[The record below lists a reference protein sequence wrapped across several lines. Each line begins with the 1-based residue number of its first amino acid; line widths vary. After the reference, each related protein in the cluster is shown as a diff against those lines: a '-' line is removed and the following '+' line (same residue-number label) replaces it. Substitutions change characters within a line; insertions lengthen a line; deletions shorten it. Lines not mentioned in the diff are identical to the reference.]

1 MADLEVQPTRK
12 WIRFQYT
19 TVFIL
24 FCVAVFLYVN
34 YFPGAT
40 AWVLILPALLFLY
53 PIAGSIRRHFT
64 RMTFAGDKL
73 RYQVGMLSKT
83 TRTIQISKIQDV
95 TVIQSLGQ
103 RLIGV
108 GTLSIETAGE
118 TSRLTIENIDEPRVV
133 AEELLDAAQG
143 HPPLEERP
151 AAGGGKPAQAGPKKK
166 GDRG

>member
-1 MADLEVQPTRK
+1 MADIIVQPTRK

-24 FCVAVFLYVN
+24 MCAAVFLYVN
-34 YFPGAT
+34 YFPSAPP
-40 AWVLILPALLFLY
+40 WVLIFPALLFLY
-53 PIAGSIRRHFT
+53 PIAGSIRRRFT
-64 RMTFAGDKL
+64 KMTIAGDKL
-73 RYQVGMLSKT
+73 RYEIGILSKT
-83 TRTIQISKIQDV
+83 TRTIQVSKIQDV
-95 TVIQSLGQ
+95 TVSQSLGQ

-118 TSRLTIENIDEPRVV
+118 TSRLTIANIDESRVV

-143 HPPLEERP
+143 HSPLGERAADGGGRP
-151 AAGGGKPAQAGPKKK
+151 AQSGPKKK

>member
-1 MADLEVQPTRK
+1 MADLVVQPTRK

-24 FCVAVFLYVN
+24 LCAAVFLYVN
-34 YFPGAT
+34 YFPGASP
-40 AWVLILPALLFLY
+40 WLLIFPALLFLF
-53 PIAGSIRRHFT
+53 PMAGSIRRHFT
-64 RMTFAGDKL
+64 RMTFVGDKL
-73 RYQVGMLSKT
+73 RYEIGILSKT

-95 TVIQSLGQ
+95 TVSQSLWQ
-103 RLIGV
+103 RLFGI

-118 TSRLTIENIDEPRVV
+118 TSRLTIANIDEPRVV

-143 HPPLEERP
+143 HSPLGERS
-151 AAGGGKPAQAGPKKK
+151 AAGGGNPAPSGPRRK

>member
-1 MADLEVQPTRK
+1 MADIVVQPTRK

-24 FCVAVFLYVN
+24 FCAAVFLYVN
-34 YFPGAT
+34 YFQAAP
-40 AWVLILPALLFLY
+40 AWLLVFPALLFLY
-53 PIAGSIRRHFT
+53 PITGSIRRRFT
-64 RMTFAGDKL
+64 KMTIAGDKL
-73 RYQVGMLSKT
+73 RYEVGMLSKT

-95 TVIQSLGQ
+95 TVLQSLGQ

-118 TSRLTIENIDEPRVV
+118 TSRLTIANIDEPRVV

-143 HPPLEERP
+143 HAPLGEHP
-151 AAGGGKPAQAGPKKK
+151 AGPKKK

>member
-1 MADLEVQPTRK
+1 MADIVVQPTRK

-19 TVFIL
+19 AAFTL

-34 YFPGAT
+34 YYPTAPAWLLVFPG
-40 AWVLILPALLFLY
+40 LLFLY
-53 PIAGSIRRHFT
+53 PIAGSIRRRFT
-64 RMTFAGDKL
+64 RLIFAGDKL
-73 RYQVGMLSKT
+73 RYEIGILSKT

-118 TSRLTIENIDEPRVV
+118 TSRLTIANIDEPRVV
-133 AEELLDAAQG
+133 AEELLDASRG
-143 HPPLEERP
+143 
-151 AAGGGKPAQAGPKKK
+151 QAPKKK